1 MKSLREN
8 FAPAGFRFREVI
20 ISLFQQIVICWLVI
34 VTGTADEPLPRFPA
48 TGPERAASTIHL
60 QNGFRAELIAAES
73 SVTDPIAIQYD
84 ANGLAWV
91 VEMNDYP
98 YSDKSFDMPWQRQQS
113 EPLGRIRVL
122 EDNNGDG
129 IYDSS
134 TVFAENLSWHS
145 GLALW
150 KGGVY
155 VAATPDVLYLKHTDG
170 DRKAD
175 VRRRVFTGFRKYNVQ
190 AVMNNLK
197 WGLDQQIYAAGSSNG
212 GSVSAVGASSS
223 VTMRRSDFRFDPRRE
238 ELELVSG
245 GARFG
250 HTLADWGNRFLCDIR
265 NPIQHVL
272 LPARYLKRILFLP
285 VISSLHDVVASGD
298 SITVYQIS
306 SPEPWR
312 IINAARQATR
322 AATTPPRDSTVP
334 QGYVTS
340 SSGVTIYR
348 SAAYPPPGIPR

>member
-1 MKSLREN
+1 
-8 FAPAGFRFREVI
+8 
-20 ISLFQQIVICWLVI
+20 
-34 VTGTADEPLPRFPA
+34 
-48 TGPERAASTIHL
+48 
-60 QNGFRAELIAAES
+60 
-73 SVTDPIAIQYD
+73 
-84 ANGLAWV
+84 
-91 VEMNDYP
+91 
-98 YSDKSFDMPWQRQQS
+98 
-113 EPLGRIRVL
+113 
-122 EDNNGDG
+122 
-129 IYDSS
+129 
-134 TVFAENLSWHS
+134 
-145 GLALW
+145 
-150 KGGVY
+150 
-155 VAATPDVLYLKHTDG
+155 
-170 DRKAD
+170 
-175 VRRRVFTGFRKYNVQ
+175 
-190 AVMNNLK
+190 
-197 WGLDQQIYAAGSSNG
+197 
-212 GSVSAVGASSS
+212 
-223 VTMRRSDFRFDPRRE
+223 MRRSDFRFDPRRE

-250 HTLADWGNRFLCDIR
+250 HTLDDWGNRFLCDIR

-348 SAAYPPPGIPR
+348 SAAYPPPPPPPEFHGNAFIGEVAGNLVMRYRVEPSGVTFAGTRAHRNKEFLASTDN